1 MQWWVCGLVLVAVIH
16 AAPQNSRV
24 EVAFAVQAGHA
35 SDAVAGTLYFQSAD
49 GGSRQRHIADFAR
62 PLVLEAMPPGRY
74 RLSVVAQSLSSVL
87 VSSRVSDVDVAGGRT
102 VSVTVQLT
110 ARAGAIRVVDA
121 SGAPAGGAHFYTNP
135 SATNSSAD
143 DAGGI
148 SLATLATGTML
159 TVRTIHWGVTCHRV
173 TDAPRQTVVVP
184 DATEALVIAAPTTPT
199 SGLPQRRI
207 IVPSAQLAGATLSGI
222 PGADCAVPYEH
233 FPVTMVNTGGRTEH
247 TMLLPFGEYTLT
259 LRNGTAFRVQAP
271 GRVELR

>member
-1 MQWWVCGLVLVAVIH
+1 MERWLCILMLVAAVH
-16 AAPQNSRV
+16 TAPQNGRV
-24 EVAFAVQAGHA
+24 ELTFAEPGRTA
-35 SDAVAGTLYFQSAD
+35 AVVGTLYYQYA
-49 GGSRQRHIADFAR
+49 GGWSRQRHIADFSR
-62 PLVLEAMPPGRY
+62 PLVLDDLPPGLY
-74 RLSVVAQSLSSVL
+74 RLTVVATSLSSAL
-87 VSSRVSDVDVAGGRT
+87 VASRVSNVQITGQST
-102 VSVTVQLT
+102 MSVTVDLVE
-110 ARAGAIRVVDA
+110 REGYVRVVDA
-121 SGAPAGGAHFYTNP
+121 AGAPAGGAHFYTNP

-143 DAGGI
+143 DEGGI

-247 TMLLPFGEYTLT
+247 TMLLPYGEYTLT
-259 LRNGTAFRVQAP
+259 LRDGTKFRVQAP

>member
-1 MQWWVCGLVLVAVIH
+1 MLRGLTCCVVLVVSVH
-16 AAPQNSRV
+16 TAPQNGRV
-24 EVAFAVQAGHA
+24 ELTFAEPGRTA
-35 SDAVAGTLYFQSAD
+35 AVVGTLYYQYA
-49 GGSRQRHIADFAR
+49 GGWSRQRHIADFSR
-62 PLVLEAMPPGRY
+62 PLVLDDLPPGLY
-74 RLSVVAQSLSSVL
+74 RLTVVATSLSSAL
-87 VSSRVSDVDVAGGRT
+87 VASRVSNVQITGQST
-102 VSVTVQLT
+102 MSVTVDLVE
-110 ARAGAIRVVDA
+110 REGYVRVVDA
-121 SGAPAGGAHFYTNP
+121 AGAPAGGAHFYTNP

-143 DAGGI
+143 DEGGI

-247 TMLLPFGEYTLT
+247 TMLLPYGEYTLT
-259 LRNGTAFRVQAP
+259 LRDGTKFRVQAP